1 MKFSKLFLIALLSTG
16 LLASCG
22 GSEEAAPSEE
32 TSIEETSTENNE
44 ESTAAEE
51 GISQVTIEATDDMK
65 YNLKTI
71 EVNAG
76 DQVVLTLIN
85 KGKMPKEAM
94 GHNWTLLKQGVDLE
108 EYSLAAAKE
117 KDNEFQVSGREG
129 DVIIHTK
136 LLGPGESET
145 ITFTA
150 PEVGTYPFVCTFPA
164 HYGMMKG
171 DFIVK

>member
-22 GSEEAAPSEE
+22 GSEEAAPAEE
-32 TSIEETSTENNE
+32 TSTEETSTENNE
-44 ESTAAEE
+44 ESVSSEE

-94 GHNWTLLKQGVDLE
+94 GHN
-108 EYSLAAAKE
+108 
-117 KDNEFQVSGREG
+117 
-129 DVIIHTK
+129 
-136 LLGPGESET
+136 
-145 ITFTA
+145 
-150 PEVGTYPFVCTFPA
+150 
-164 HYGMMKG
+164 
-171 DFIVK
+171 